1 MEMFGLVLACLIVA
15 LIAVICN
22 HNKRV
27 DASAASGSSQH
38 ATKETPEDIQN
49 RYDTRWYGPV
59 NPLIVCPHCQEKGS
73 VRIKYTKQKKGI
85 SGAKATGAVLTG
97 GWSLLATGLSKKE
110 AVTQAHCGNCKVR
123 GISEGLSNFR
133 RDYPGTIRAFS

>member
-1 MEMFGLVLACLIVA
+1 MEQLFGPLFGLLLVAFIVF
-15 LIAVICN
+15 IVVTIQNC
-22 HNKRV
+22 NKR
-27 DASAASGSSQH
+27 H
-38 ATKETPEDIQN
+38 ANDPQTKTETSEEIQD

-73 VRIKYTKQKKGI
+73 VRIKYKRQKKGI

-110 AVTQAHCGNCKVR
+110 VVTQAHCGHCKVTWH
-123 GISEGLSNFR
+123 F
-133 RDYPGTIRAFS
+133 